1 MSTPHGNRLAELKAW
16 VKGNKAASIVIA
28 VLLIACFWQWAQIAG
43 LNERVDDLESS
54 SYISD
59 NYQSRLSDLEDKV
72 DDGDGGWSESEIY
85 DLQERMDDV
94 EDNVDRVCSE
104 TDTFCF

>member
-1 MSTPHGNRLAELKAW
+1 MSTPHGNRLADLKAW
-16 VKGNKAASIVIA
+16 VKGNKAASIIIAILVIA
-28 VLLIACFWQWAQIAG
+28 FFWQWAQIAG
-43 LNERVDDLESS
+43 LNERIDDVESS
-54 SYISD
+54 SYG
-59 NYQSRLSDLEDKV
+59 QSSYGSRISDLEDKV
-72 DDGDGGWSESEIY
+72 NDGDGGWAESEIY